1 MAAAPWSYL
10 GEMVTP
16 SRAGRAVRVLL
27 IAASVVGC
35 LGVSAARGHAAE
47 TPKGPRTT
55 SLCEAAILAAEHR
68 YATPPGLL
76 MTIAKV
82 ESGRAD
88 ETGHLTPWPWTI
100 DVDGAGGMFPTKEAA
115 VAGAEAALIDG
126 ARFVDIGCM
135 QVDLAMHPDAFRTLE
150 QAFDPA
156 INADYGARF
165 LRALHDGPAG
175 GNWYV
180 AVGLYHSA
188 TPGLA
193 AEYRAAVAAVGLGLR
208 PVWSGGGSWLARGR
222 VWYALSG
229 GGAVRLNVYRQPAR
243 IHRKPSAC
251 RIAAVL
257 GPFLRSRPRC

>member
-1 MAAAPWSYL
+1 
-10 GEMVTP
+10 MVTP
-16 SRAGRAVRVLL
+16 SRSARVVRALLFAGCLTGFFH
-27 IAASVVGC
+27 ASVMP
-35 LGVSAARGHAAE
+35 ARAAE
-47 TPKGPRTT
+47 PPKGPRAT
-55 SLCEAAILAAEHR
+55 SLCEASILAAEHH
-68 YATPPGLL
+68 YGTPPGLL

-88 ETGHLTPWPWTI
+88 EAGHLTPWPWTI
-100 DVDGAGGMFPTKEAA
+100 DVDGAGAMFPTKEAA
-115 VAGAEAALIDG
+115 VAATEAAIKGG
-126 ARFVDIGCM
+126 AQFVDIGCM
-135 QVDLAMHPDAFRTLE
+135 QVDLAMHPDAFRTLA
-150 QAFDPA
+150 QGFDPA

-188 TPGLA
+188 TPELA
-193 AEYRAAVAAVGLGLR
+193 AEYRAAVASVGLGLH
-208 PVWSGGGSWLARGR
+208 PVWRGSGGGLARGR

-243 IHRKPSAC
+243 IYRKPSAC

>member
-1 MAAAPWSYL
+1 
-10 GEMVTP
+10 MVTP
-16 SRAGRAVRVLL
+16 SRAARAVRVLL
-27 IAASVVGC
+27 FAGC
-35 LGVSAARGHAAE
+35 VTGLFRASAAPALATE
-47 TPKGPRTT
+47 PPEVPRTT
-55 SLCEAAILAAEHR
+55 SLCESSILAAEHR
-68 YATPPGLL
+68 YGTPPGLL

-88 ETGHLTPWPWTI
+88 EAGRLTPWPWTI
-100 DVDGAGGMFPTKEAA
+100 DVDGAGAMFPTKQAA
-115 VAGAEAALIDG
+115 VTAAEAAIIGG
-126 ARFVDIGCM
+126 ARFVDVGCM
-135 QVDLAMHPDAFRTLE
+135 QVDLAMHPNAFRTLD
-150 QAFDPA
+150 QGFDPA

-175 GNWYV
+175 GNWYI

-188 TPGLA
+188 TPDLA
-193 AEYRAAVAAVGLGLR
+193 AEYRAAVASVGLGLH
-208 PVWSGGGSWLARGR
+208 PVWHGSGGGLARGR

-243 IHRKPSAC
+243 IHRGKPSAC